1 MRRLNAY
8 TVYLILACVSAMVMG
23 ARDIAMAL
31 YFVREVGMNPFQL
44 VFAGTVFMIAV
55 VLCEVPTGVVA
66 DVYSRRL
73 SVIIGVFVVGSALL
87 LEGLV
92 PAYGPI
98 LVAQVLWGIGLT
110 FNRGALE
117 AWIADELGDRRDLGQ
132 VLLRGA
138 QAGYV
143 GALLGIGL
151 GVLLASV
158 RLNLPSAT
166 GGVLFLVLGGFLSLA
181 MPETGFTRVS
191 RAGRRSWQ
199 VAADTLREGLRLVRH
214 STVLPIV
221 MGIVFFLGMSSETY
235 DRLWEVH
242 FLRNFQPFPGGAG
255 WSPIVWFGIIGVGG
269 LVLSILT
276 AEVAQRRLDTAT
288 HLGAVRVL
296 LGIDLALLLS
306 MVAFG
311 LAGNFGVALAAY
323 WLAYL
328 LRRTNQPL
336 FTAWLNQSL
345 QPRVRATV
353 ISLAGQ
359 VDAVGQIAGG
369 PAFGLLATA
378 AGTRSAM
385 VAAGLVLA
393 PAAWLYVRALR
404 RRVDAVEPVLDPA
417 GAVQQ

>member
-1 MRRLNAY
+1 MLMA
-8 TVYLILACVSAMVMG
+8 

-73 SVIIGVFVVGSALL
+73 SVIIGAFVVGAALL

-92 PAYGPI
+92 PSYWPI
-98 LVAQVLWGIGLT
+98 LVAQALWGIGLT

-117 AWIADELGDRRDLGQ
+117 AWIADELPNKADLGH
-132 VLLRGA
+132 VYLRGA

-143 GALLGIGL
+143 GALAGIGL
-151 GVLLASV
+151 GVALASV
-158 RLNLPSAT
+158 RLNLVSVTA
-166 GGVLFLVLGGFLSLA
+166 GVFFVGLGVFLSFA
-181 MPETGFTRVS
+181 MPETGFS
-191 RAGRRSWQ
+191 PAPRAGRRSWY
-199 VAADTLREGLRLVRH
+199 VAGDTLRDGVRLVRY
-214 STVLPIV
+214 STVLPLI

-242 FLRNFQPFPGGAG
+242 FLNNFSFPGGSRFG
-255 WSPIVWFGIIGVGG
+255 PILWFGVIGAGG
-269 LVLSILT
+269 LVLSFIT
-276 AEVAQRRLDTAT
+276 AEVVRRRLDTAT
-288 HLGAVRVL
+288 HLSAVRVL
-296 LGIDLALLLS
+296 LLLDVGLMLS

-311 LAGNFGVALAAY
+311 LAGNFEVALAAY
-323 WLAYL
+323 WFAYL

-336 FTAWLNQSL
+336 FSAWLNQSL
-345 QPRVRATV
+345 EPRVRATV
-353 ISLAGQ
+353 ISMSGQ

-369 PAFGLLATA
+369 PAFGALATA
-378 AGTRSAM
+378 AGTRTAM

-393 PAAWLYVRALR
+393 PAALLYLRAR
-404 RRVDAVEPVLDPA
+404 GRGDAVVEPA
-417 GAVQQ
+417 AVQASAAEL

>member
-8 TVYLILACVSAMVMG
+8 TVYLILAGVTAMLMS

-73 SVIIGVFVVGSALL
+73 SVIIGVFIVGAALL

-92 PAYGPI
+92 PSYWSI
-98 LVAQVLWGIGLT
+98 LVAQALWGIGLT

-117 AWIADELGDRRDLGQ
+117 AWIADELPDKRDLGH
-132 VLLRGA
+132 VFLRGA
-138 QAGYV
+138 QAGYL
-143 GALLGIGL
+143 GAFAGIGL

-158 RLNLPSAT
+158 RLNLVSVTSGA
-166 GGVLFLVLGGFLSLA
+166 LFLGLGAFLVLA
-181 MPETGFTRVS
+181 MPETGFAPAP
-191 RAGRRSWQ
+191 RAGRRSWH
-199 VAADTLREGLRLVRH
+199 VASDTLRDGIGLVRH
-214 STVLPIV
+214 STVLPLI

-242 FLRNFQPFPGGAG
+242 FLANFPFPGGSRFG
-255 WSPIVWFGIIGVGG
+255 PILWFGVIGAGG
-269 LVLSILT
+269 LLLSLIT
-276 AEVAQRRLDTAT
+276 AEVARRRLHTGT
-288 HLGAVRVL
+288 HIGAVRVL
-296 LGIDLALLLS
+296 LAIDIGLLLS

-323 WLAYL
+323 WFAYL

-345 QPRVRATV
+345 EPWVRATV
-353 ISLAGQ
+353 ISLSGQ

-369 PAFGLLATA
+369 PAFGAIATLG
-378 AGTRSAM
+378 GTRVAM

-393 PAAWLYVRALR
+393 PAALLYVRALR
-404 RRVDAVEPVLDPA
+404 RPGGVVAEPSLEGAAAA
-417 GAVQQ
+417 GR

>member
-8 TVYLILACVSAMVMG
+8 TVYLILAGVTAMLMA

-55 VLCEVPTGVVA
+55 VVCEVPTGVVA

-73 SVIIGVFVVGSALL
+73 SVIIGTFVVGAALL

-92 PAYGPI
+92 PSYWPI
-98 LVAQVLWGIGLT
+98 LVAQALWGIGLT

-117 AWIADELGDRRDLGQ
+117 AWIADELPNKSELGH
-132 VLLRGA
+132 VYLRGA

-143 GALLGIGL
+143 GALAGIGV
-151 GVLLASV
+151 GVVLASV
-158 RLNLPSAT
+158 RLNLVSVTA
-166 GGVLFLVLGGFLSLA
+166 GVSMVALGVFLAFA
-181 MPETGFTRVS
+181 MPETGFS
-191 RAGRRSWQ
+191 PAPRAGRRAWH
-199 VAADTLREGLRLVRH
+199 VAGETLHDGFRLVRH

-242 FLRNFQPFPGGAG
+242 FLRNFQFPGGTRFG
-255 WSPIVWFGIIGVGG
+255 PILWFGVIGAGG
-269 LVLSILT
+269 LVLSFIT
-276 AEVAQRRLDTAT
+276 AEVARRRLDTAT

-296 LGIDLALLLS
+296 LLIDVSLMLS

-311 LAGNFGVALAAY
+311 LAGNFEVALAAY
-323 WLAYL
+323 WFAYL
-328 LRRTNQPL
+328 LRRTNHPL
-336 FTAWLNQSL
+336 FAAWLNQSL
-345 QPRVRATV
+345 EPRVRATV
-353 ISLAGQ
+353 ISMSGQ

-369 PAFGLLATA
+369 PAFGTLATA
-378 AGTRSAM
+378 AGTRAAM

-393 PAAWLYVRALR
+393 PAALLYLRVRNRGDAVVEPAAVRAST
-404 RRVDAVEPVLDPA
+404 AE
-417 GAVQQ
+417 G